1 MDDSTTVEP
10 FGFFTLES
18 LGAGWYLTW
27 RLLVRVAI
35 AGAAAAVVA
44 GVLQALRRP
53 ELAATVVS
61 LGLVAAIVWAAVLI
75 PRVTIQWAEQ
85 WYGATL
91 TGRVRIWWGVAWRV
105 CVVAFIGAVICT
117 PPEFVALSLMTAFA
131 GSALGMIGGLLSFAL
146 AVANFGVSVV
156 AAGWAMSKVA
166 AEQIETGVAEA
177 PDVTLPVEPGPLASP
192 SLEPEP
198 LQRIEADV
206 PAPVAPP
213 APVVRAATVA
223 TTAPVITA
231 APIAAASPVVAAL
244 PVVAAAAA
252 PAARPAPPAPAPRPT
267 AAADRPQC
275 PKCSLYETER
285 GTVIG
290 WYCKVCGWREG
301 KSR

>member
-252 PAARPAPPAPAPRPT
+252 PAARPAPPAPAPRPA

>member
-1 MDDSTTVEP
+1 MDDSTSVEP

-35 AGAAAAVVA
+35 GGAVA
-44 GVLQALRRP
+44 GVIAGVLNALRRP
-53 ELAATVVS
+53 DLAATVVS
-61 LGLVAAIVWAAVLI
+61 LGLAAAIIWAAVLI

-91 TGRVRIWWGVAWRV
+91 TGRLRIWWGVAWRV
-105 CVVAFIGAVICT
+105 SVVAFIGAVICT
-117 PPEFVALSLMTAFA
+117 PPEFVALSLMTAFPN
-131 GSALGMIGGLLSFAL
+131 SALGMVGGLLSIAL
-146 AVANFGVSVV
+146 GVANFGVSVV

-177 PDVTLPVEPGPLASP
+177 PEIAMPLESGALAAP

-198 LQRIEADV
+198 LEQVAAVV
-206 PAPVAPP
+206 PEPVTAS
-213 APVVRAATVA
+213 APVVRARPAI
-223 TTAPVITA
+223 AP
-231 APIAAASPVVAAL
+231 AP
-244 PVVAAAAA
+244 VAAAPR
-252 PAARPAPPAPAPRPT
+252 PAAVS
-267 AAADRPQC
+267 DRPQC